1 MESMDLTVKSEDNV
15 AFMVDGIK
23 GKLKVVA
30 AQSIKP
36 DHFDLEKYE
45 DLRDMYDVVMNKQH
59 FSIREIEALC
69 EELRLLKK

>member
-1 MESMDLTVKSEDNV
+1 MDLTIKSEHNI
-15 AFMVDGIK
+15 AIMVEGIK

-36 DHFDLEKYE
+36 DHFDIDKYE

-59 FSIREIEALC
+59 FSISEIEALC
-69 EELRLLKK
+69 DELRQLKK

>member
-1 MESMDLTVKSEDNV
+1 MDLTVKSADNV
-15 AFMVDGIK
+15 AYMVEGIK

-45 DLRDMYDVVMNKQH
+45 DLLDMYDVVMSKQH
-59 FSIREIEALC
+59 FSISEIEALC
-69 EELRLLKK
+69 DELRLLKK